1 MKDLLF
7 KENVVAKT
15 GARSVLWLFK
25 RCFVI
30 LLVPVLVLCLLVK
43 DVSAREAG
51 TGELNAVVRGVPIT
65 VYTYRPEGCESRG
78 LLFVFHGNGRTA
90 SGYRDNARSFADG
103 ACLLV
108 FAPLFDRDRFPNWR
122 YHRGGIMDDGDVVL
136 RQRWTVLYV
145 KDLIDWAKRREG
157 RPDAP
162 VYLFGHSAGGQFLSR
177 VAAFALPVDARRIV
191 IANPSTYVLPLLEE
205 PAPYGMGG
213 VFDHKESEEH
223 LRRYLQLPITIYLG
237 LDDTGH
243 KNLTRNE
250 EAMRQGGNRLE
261 RGEFVFR
268 LAHSVAEA
276 NGWDF
281 QWRLVRTR
289 GVGHSS
295 KGMLDSGDASKAFG
309 LASKPQARPVS
320 SMAE

>member
-1 MKDLLF
+1 VFEK
-7 KENVVAKT
+7 NVRVRAGT
-15 GARSVLWLFK
+15 ISVVHHF
-25 RCFVI
+25 RIFNVI
-30 LLVPVLVLCLLVK
+30 LLVPILFQCLLVK
-43 DVSAREAG
+43 DVSAREVGAG
-51 TGELNAVVRGVPIT
+51 EVNAVVRGVPIT

-90 SGYRDNARSFADG
+90 LAYRDNARSFADE

-122 YHRGGIMDDGDVVL
+122 YHRGGIIDDGDVVPH
-136 RQRWTVLYV
+136 QQWTVFYV

-157 RPDAP
+157 RPNAP

-177 VAAFALPVDARRIV
+177 VAAFALPTNTSRIV

-205 PAPYGMGG
+205 PAPYGIGG
-213 VFDHKESEEH
+213 VFDPKESEEH

-243 KNLTRNE
+243 KNLTQND

-276 NGWDF
+276 NGWEF
-281 QWRLVRTR
+281 QWQLVRTP

-295 KGMLDSGDASKAFG
+295 RGMLESEDALKALG
-309 LASKPQARPVS
+309 LASKTQERPVS